1 MCGYGFYG
9 DYFIWVVQVLVKRM
23 GMVVVAVLMAALG
36 GCILPIE
43 SYTQPIAEGDI
54 LPNGTAGEV
63 RANPKRNATPV
74 ELEAIQR
81 AVRTNPLLSN
91 DQVVSNVR
99 VEAVSKPVVG
109 FCGRLEENDKATA
122 GTDEGVK
129 NARAPVITGVLRT
142 VEGQLLAYDL
152 RYGEQAQLRCNYM
165 KFWNNSEQ

>member
-1 MCGYGFYG
+1 M
-9 DYFIWVVQVLVKRM
+9 LVKRI
-23 GMVVVAVLMAALG
+23 GMVVVAVLMATLG

-74 ELEAIQR
+74 ELEAIQS

-109 FCGRLEENDKATA
+109 FCGRLEEGTAELADAT
-122 GTDEGVK
+122 
-129 NARAPVITGVLRT
+129 PVVTGALRT

-165 KFWNNSEQ
+165 QFWPDSEE

>member
-1 MCGYGFYG
+1 M
-9 DYFIWVVQVLVKRM
+9 LVKRM
-23 GMVVVAVLMAALG
+23 GMIVVAVLMVALG

-81 AVRTNPLLSN
+81 AVLTNPLLSN

-109 FCGRLEENDKATA
+109 FCGRLEEDGTAMA
-122 GTDEGVK
+122 GTEEGVK
-129 NARAPVITGVLRT
+129 NARAPVITGALRM

-165 KFWNNSEQ
+165 QFWPDSEE

>member
-1 MCGYGFYG
+1 M
-9 DYFIWVVQVLVKRM
+9 VSVLVKRM
-23 GMVVVAVLMAALG
+23 GMVGAVVLTAALS
-36 GCILPIE
+36 GCLPVE

-63 RANPKRNATPV
+63 RSNPKRNATPG

-91 DQVVSNVR
+91 GQVVLNVR

-109 FCGRLEENDKATA
+109 FCGRLEDNGGAMA
-122 GTDEGVK
+122 GTEGGVN

-152 RYGEQAQLRCNYM
+152 RYGRQAQLRCNYM
-165 KFWNNSEQ
+165 RFWPVIAD

>member
-1 MCGYGFYG
+1 MS
-9 DYFIWVVQVLVKRM
+9 VLVKRLGMM
-23 GMVVVAVLMAALG
+23 GVAALMAALG

-43 SYTQPIAEGDI
+43 SYTQAIGEEDI
-54 LPNGTAGEV
+54 LPNGAVGEV
-63 RANPKRNATPV
+63 RANPKRNATPA
-74 ELEAIQR
+74 ELEAVQR

-109 FCGRLEENDKATA
+109 FCGRLEEDGTA
-122 GTDEGVK
+122 MVGTEEDVK
-129 NARAPVITGVLRT
+129 SARAPVITGALRM

-165 KFWNNSEQ
+165 AFWPDSEQ

>member
-1 MCGYGFYG
+1 
-9 DYFIWVVQVLVKRM
+9 
-23 GMVVVAVLMAALG
+23 MVALG

-81 AVRTNPLLSN
+81 AVLTNPLLSN

-122 GTDEGVK
+122 GTEGGVK
-129 NARAPVITGVLRT
+129 NARAPVITGALRM

-165 KFWNNSEQ
+165 AFWPDSEQ

>member
-1 MCGYGFYG
+1 M
-9 DYFIWVVQVLVKRM
+9 VVQVLVKRM
-23 GMVVVAVLMAALG
+23 GMLVVAVLMAALG

-109 FCGRLEENDKATA
+109 FCGRLEEDGTA
-122 GTDEGVK
+122 MVGTEEDVK
-129 NARAPVITGVLRT
+129 SARAPVITGALRM

-165 KFWNNSEQ
+165 AFCQR